1 MYKWAQRSAEPFRQ
15 AHMNPVNVGEIND
28 YFCML
33 LLHIKSWLLYI
44 YINNNQLENITLY
57 PTAIKIVNTSALSL
71 PFYTQLPTQ
80 HGPWMLNRHLKLNT
94 SKTKFIP
101 PQLLH
106 SISLSSAVFLMSVLN
121 DSSPSL
127 SSFSQRSAQ
136 SIGSI
141 LKIHP
146 YSDIST
152 TINITL
158 VNSSL
163 ADLSLKGNQVFHFGP
178 SYSPGSSYSSWPKI

>member
-1 MYKWAQRSAEPFRQ
+1 M
-15 AHMNPVNVGEIND
+15 
-28 YFCML
+28 
-33 LLHIKSWLLYI
+33 
-44 YINNNQLENITLY
+44 YINNNQLENVTLY

-80 HGPWMLNRHLKLNT
+80 HGHWMLNRHLKLNT

-106 SISLSSAVFLMSVLN
+106 TIPLSSAVFLMSVLK
-121 DSSPSL
+121 DCSPSL
-127 SSFSQRSAQ
+127 SSFSQQSAH

-146 YSDIST
+146 YSDIAT
-152 TINITL
+152 NINITL

-163 ADLSLKGNQVFHFGP
+163 ADLTLKGDQVFH
-178 SYSPGSSYSSWPKI
+178 SWPQLFSRQQLFFMA